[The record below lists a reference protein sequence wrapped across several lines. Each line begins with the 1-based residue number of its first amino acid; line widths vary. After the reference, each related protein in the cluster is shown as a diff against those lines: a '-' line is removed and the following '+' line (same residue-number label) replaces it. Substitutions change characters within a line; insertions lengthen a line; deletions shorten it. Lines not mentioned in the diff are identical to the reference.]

1 MAQNVEDEYLLKN
14 KIAMFKNQLK
24 ITFRHLWRQRV
35 FTALNIL
42 GLAIGISACWI
53 IYRMVDFEYQHDRQI
68 PDQERIFQLISKDK
82 NDDSEEIGGFA
93 GVPKPIIQVL
103 LNDVS
108 GAELVVP
115 MFYQTHGSV
124 KIAELEKT
132 IEKNIQQVTTL
143 PDYFDLLPYHW
154 LAGSK
159 TTALEH
165 PDQLVLTDNRAREY
179 FPELDYAEMIGK
191 TLIYDD
197 TVQRRVSGI
206 VASLDFPNSFSTH
219 NFEFILL
226 RNDDL
231 HNSFWGGMSSNDL
244 VFIKSAQNIN
254 PEQITAQLNAI
265 NEKFNSEQ
273 FNRYKYKNWFEL
285 LPLKEKHFEVTY
297 GVQTRA
303 ANKNVLYGLI
313 LVGGFLLILA
323 CINYINMSTAL
334 LPQRAREIGIRKS
347 MGTTP
352 AALVRQFV
360 LETMLVVVMAFG
372 FSFLLTLLAR
382 RVFVDFLPAG
392 MFDYGQWANTGL
404 FILALLLVISLLSGL
419 YPAYLSTRVRTVN
432 ILKGQTSDMVGGGRL
447 NLRKGLIVFQFMFA
461 QVFIVC
467 AIIIGQQL
475 DFSLSKDLGFN
486 KEAIITVDVPQ
497 KIHSKP
503 ENRGKIEVLKT
514 EIQRNTDIGGVALGN
529 RPMENS
535 MWGNILKY
543 ISSTSEI
550 QKQINMKFV
559 DPDFIEVYQMQLIA
573 GRNARPA
580 DTINELVINE
590 AAIHAFG
597 FSSADA
603 ALGQLLTSPNGDKSY
618 PIVGVVRD
626 FHQFGFQQAIP
637 PGALITREKGFQT
650 LNILLPEDRE
660 KWSST
665 LVALEKEWGNIY
677 PEAAFDY
684 KFYDEVIGSL
694 YQSEQQSQTLVRAA
708 TAIVI
713 LISCL
718 GLFGLATLTAYQRT
732 KEIGIRK
739 VLGATVTGIVGL
751 LSRDFIKLV
760 LIASI
765 IASPI
770 AWWAMSQWLE
780 DFAYR
785 IEIQWWTFAAGGLAA
800 ILIALFTVSWQ
811 AIRAAVA
818 NPVDSLRDE

>member
-1 MAQNVEDEYLLKN
+1 
-14 KIAMFKNQLK
+14 MFRNQLK
-24 ITFRHLWRQRV
+24 ITFRHLWRQRI

-53 IYRMVDFEYQHDRQI
+53 IYRIVDFEYQHDRLI
-68 PDQERIFQLISKDK
+68 PEQERVFQLISKDK

-93 GVPKPIIQVL
+93 GVPKPVAQVL

-115 MFYQTHGSV
+115 MFYKRYGSV
-124 KIAELEKT
+124 QIVETAAT

-143 PDYFDLLPYHW
+143 PDYFDMLPYHW
-154 LAGSK
+154 LAGSR
-159 TTALEH
+159 TTALER
-165 PDQLVLTDNRAREY
+165 PDQVVLTDIRAREY
-179 FPELDYAEMIGK
+179 FPEMDYAEMIGK

-197 TVQRRVSGI
+197 SLQRQVSGI

-219 NFEFILL
+219 NFEFTRIRDRDL
-226 RNDDL
+226 NDD
-231 HNSFWGGMSSNDL
+231 NWGGMNSNDL
-244 VFIKSAQNIN
+244 IFIKSAKNTK
-254 PEQITAQLNAI
+254 PEQITAQLNMI
-265 NEKFNSEQ
+265 NEKFNGEQ
-273 FNRYKYKNWFEL
+273 FKQYKYKSWFEL
-285 LPLKEKHFEVTY
+285 LPLKEKHFESNY
-297 GVQTRA
+297 GVQTRTA
-303 ANKNVLYGLI
+303 SKNVLYGLMLI
-313 LVGGFLLILA
+313 GGFLLVLA

-347 MGTTP
+347 MGTSTL
-352 AALVRQFV
+352 ALIRQFM
-360 LETMLVVVMAFG
+360 LETLLVAVLACG
-372 FSFLLTLLAR
+372 FSILLISMAKRIFT
-382 RVFVDFLPAG
+382 DFLPAG
-392 MFDYGQWANTGL
+392 TFDYGHWNQAGL
-404 FILALLLVISLLSGL
+404 FILTLLLVIALLSGL

-432 ILKGQTSDMVGGGRL
+432 ILKGQTSDLLGNSRI

-475 DFSLSKDLGFN
+475 DFTLSKDLGFN
-486 KEAIITVDVPQ
+486 KEAVVSVDVPD
-497 KIHSKP
+497 KIHSKS
-503 ENRGKIEVLKT
+503 ENKDKILVLKT
-514 EIQRNTDIGGVALGN
+514 EMLRNTDAAEVALGN
-529 RPMENS
+529 RPMDNS
-535 MWGNILKY
+535 MWGNIFKY
-543 ISSTSEI
+543 IKDTTEV

-559 DPDFIEVYQMQLIA
+559 DPDFINVYQMRLIA

-590 AAIHAFG
+590 AVIEAFG
-597 FSSADA
+597 FPSAEA
-603 ALGQLLTSPNGDKSY
+603 ALGQSLTSANGSKSY
-618 PIVGVVRD
+618 PIVGVVQD
-626 FHQFGFQQAIP
+626 FHQYGFQHAIP
-637 PGALITREKGFQT
+637 PGVLITREKGFQT
-650 LNILLPEDRE
+650 INIKLPEDRK

-665 LVALEKEWGNIY
+665 LVALEKEWNKIY
-677 PEAAFDY
+677 PEATFDY
-684 KFYDEVIGSL
+684 KFYDEVIGTM
-694 YQSEQQSQTLVRAA
+694 YHSEQQSQTLVRAA

-739 VLGATVTGIVGL
+739 VLGATVTGLVGL
-751 LSRDFIKLV
+751 LSKDFVKLV
-760 LIASI
+760 LIATI

-770 AWWAMSQWLE
+770 AWWAMSKWLE

-785 IEIQWWTFAAGGLAA
+785 IDIQWWTFAAGGLAA

-811 AIRAAVA
+811 AIRAAMA